1 MIPKIIHYCW
11 LSNEPYPQKIAQCID
26 SWKKYLPDY
35 EFVKWDFS
43 KINKSDFK
51 WVSDAYDNKR
61 YAFAADYIRVYAVY
75 NYGGIYL
82 DTDVEVLKSFDD
94 LLTFPYFMCYEYKK
108 DQIEA
113 ATFGAEKGFK
123 LLKDIVD
130 YYDNS
135 SFIKEDGSFNEI
147 VMPII
152 FKNMINA
159 NYKQIPIKAPNEIVN
174 NQNYICVL
182 PWDFFSPKSAG
193 TGEIKISNRTYSVH
207 HFTATWLP
215 WYALAERRFCHLLGV
230 RNRSII
236 HRIIQR
242 LKKYYRGNT
251 GPDSKL
257 TEA

>member
-11 LSNEPYPQKIAQCID
+11 LSNDPYPQKIAQCIE
-26 SWKKYLPDY
+26 SWKKKLPDY
-35 EFVKWDFS
+35 EFINWNFC
-43 KINKSDFK
+43 KIRKQDYK

-61 YAFAADYIRVYAVY
+61 YAYAADYLRAYAVY

-94 LLTFPYFMCYEYKK
+94 LLKYPYFMCYEYKK
-108 DQIEA
+108 NQIEA

-123 LLKDIVD
+123 LLKDIID

-152 FKNMINA
+152 FKDLINKK
-159 NYKQIPIKAPNEIVN
+159 YSQISINNPIEIDN
-174 NQNYICVL
+174 HQECICVL
-182 PWDFFSPKSAG
+182 PWDYFSPKSAS
-193 TGEIKISNRTYSVH
+193 TGVIEISSRTYSVH

-215 WYALAERRFCHLLGV
+215 WYALAERKFCHFWGLK
-230 RNRSII
+230 NRSII
-236 HRIIQR
+236 QGLIKCI
-242 LKKYYRGNT
+242 KK
-251 GPDSKL
+251 L
-257 TEA
+257 H